1 MTITREELL
10 RRIKSC
16 VLEIEPDAEIILY
29 GSRARGDAH
38 EESDWDLLVLVQ
50 HEVSRAEMTALQ
62 RKIHRD
68 VEYDA
73 EVALSPI
80 VRYKDEWSRMKI
92 LPFYQNV
99 MSEGIML

>member
-1 MTITREELL
+1 MTISREELL

-29 GSRARGDAH
+29 GSQARGDAR

-50 HEVSRAEMTALQ
+50 HPISRAEMTALQ
-62 RKIHRD
+62 RKIHRE

-73 EVALSPI
+73 EVCLSPL
-80 VRYKDEWSRMKI
+80 VRYKEVWDTMKVS
-92 LPFYQNV
+92 PFYQNV
-99 MSEGIML
+99 MSEGVFL